1 VKASAF
7 GYSSIIDRGD
17 GANRGA
23 YPQGKSRRYDDGFL
37 RLIKFWSLPQKEEA
51 TKAIWLSI

>member
-1 VKASAF
+1 MKASAS
-7 GYSSIIDRGD
+7 GYSSILDRRD

-23 YPQGKSRRYDDGFL
+23 SPQVKSIKYDDGFIW
-37 RLIKFWSLPQKEEA
+37 LIKFWSLPQKEEA